1 MTILTCAS
9 LFVSITILSTLVV
22 CAIIFIKDYMST
34 NETQEINYKD
44 LT

>member
-9 LFVSITILSTLVV
+9 LFVSTIILSTLVV
-22 CAIIFIKDYMST
+22 CTIIFIKDYMST